1 MQENFCKQINSTF
14 EPVKPKTMKANIG
27 IADKNLKGVATLL
40 NTLLA
45 DEVILYIKTRQ
56 AHWNYEGDNF
66 HELHKFF
73 ESQYEAL
80 DEIMDEVA
88 ERVRQLGHFAAG
100 SLKDFVAIGRLTEEK
115 TSFSDQKQAV
125 SSLLNDHET
134 IIRLVRNEITETND
148 QYKDLGTAD
157 FLTGIMEQHEKMAW
171 MLRSYLP

>member
-1 MQENFCKQINSTF
+1 
-14 EPVKPKTMKANIG
+14 MKASIG
-27 IADKNLKGVATLL
+27 IADKNLKSVATIL

-66 HELHKFF
+66 HEMHKFF

-88 ERVRQLGHFAAG
+88 ERVRQIGHFASG
-100 SLKDFVAIGRLTEEK
+100 SLKDFIALGRLTEEK
-115 TSFSDQKQAV
+115 TSFSNQKEAV
-125 SSLLNDHET
+125 GSLLNDHET
-134 IIRLVRNEITETND
+134 IIRVVRNEIND
-148 QYKDLGTAD
+148 TSDKYKDSGTAD
-157 FLTGIMEQHEKMAW
+157 FLTGIIKQHEKMAW